1 KRAEEIIET
10 AKKELE
16 NIQKEMQNEFN
27 LEINKIIESIEN
39 DWNKKIEKL
48 KEYKIDEQELIKIVN
63 KLLEG

>member
-1 KRAEEIIET
+1 RAEEIIET